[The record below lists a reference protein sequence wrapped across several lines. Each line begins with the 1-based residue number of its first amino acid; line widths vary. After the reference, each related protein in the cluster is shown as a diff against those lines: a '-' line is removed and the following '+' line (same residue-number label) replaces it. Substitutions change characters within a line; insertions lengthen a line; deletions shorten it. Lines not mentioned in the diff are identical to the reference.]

1 MTTAAIKEKL
11 HSYIDVAD
19 DKELKMIYTIL
30 EDSIENERYDW
41 SQDKDFVAELD
52 EWVRRWEEGI
62 DPGYSIDEVKAY
74 LDQQRRERQK
84 GITK

>member
-52 EWVRRWEEGI
+52 ERVRRWEERI
-62 DPGYSIDEVKAY
+62 DPGYSIGEVKVY
-74 LDQQRRERQK
+74 LDQQRKERQRSA
-84 GITK
+84 TK